1 MRKNFDAFEE
11 KTMRTKISE
20 IMTRDVASVNVSTS
34 FKDIAEMLIA
44 HGVSAVPVVDAD
56 NHVIGVVSEADL
68 LLKEEFKDQYY
79 REGYQPPLR
88 ARLRHRF
95 GQERHSAKDKA
106 LGDTAADLMT
116 SPAIT
121 IRPQQAMI
129 YAIRLMDENSVKR
142 LPVVDQEGRLE
153 GIVSRRDL
161 LKVFV
166 RPDTEIARQIREDV
180 LEHSLWVDTSGVEV
194 AVDRGIVKLSG
205 RLGQRSDAQVAAR
218 LALKVNGV
226 IDVVN
231 ELEWDEDDTP
241 AWVTR

>member
-1 MRKNFDAFEE
+1 
-11 KTMRTKISE
+11 MRTKISE

-44 HGVSAVPVVDAD
+44 HGVSAVPVVDAG
-56 NHVIGVVSEADL
+56 NHVVGVVSEADL

-79 REGYQPPLR
+79 REGYQLPLR
-88 ARLRHRF
+88 ARLRHRL
-95 GQERHSAKDKA
+95 GQEGQSAKGKA
-106 LGDTAADLMT
+106 LGDTAGDLMT

-121 IRPQQAMI
+121 IRPQQATV

-153 GIVSRRDL
+153 GILSRRDL

-166 RPDTEIARQIREDV
+166 RLDTEIAREIRDDV
-180 LEHSLWVDTSGVEV
+180 LGRSLWVDASGVEV

-205 RLGQRSDAQVAAR
+205 RLGLRSDAQVAAR
-218 LALKVNGV
+218 LALKVSGVVDV
-226 IDVVN
+226 ID
-231 ELEWDEDDTP
+231 ELQWDEDDAP
-241 AWVTR
+241 AWAPR